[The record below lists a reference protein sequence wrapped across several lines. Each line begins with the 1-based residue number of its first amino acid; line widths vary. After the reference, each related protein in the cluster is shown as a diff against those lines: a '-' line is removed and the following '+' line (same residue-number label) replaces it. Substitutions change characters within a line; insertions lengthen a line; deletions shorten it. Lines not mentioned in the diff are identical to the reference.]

1 MSRGTLAF
9 VGGGE
14 FSPGCDVDA
23 ALLAECGAAEVVV
36 LPTATAYENPA
47 RLRARAEE
55 WFCALGVGC
64 RWLDVYRRVDAEDP
78 AAAGAGG
85 NVLCDHMVDVRGG
98 AFTVGLG
105 LTDDLAMI
113 SRANT
118 LSAERISRTV
128 RLAPPGLLVAPADE
142 SRSRSSLT
150 TPLRTPR
157 EPARVGQLLTT
168 ISASNSDAT
177 QRRQQSSKR
186 PTLADKPTTHWLETN
201 KPSLQQTQCDSV
213 SVAYVVVVRRRVGRF
228 R

>member
-14 FSPGCDVDA
+14 FSAGCDFDA
-23 ALLAECGAAEVVV
+23 TLLAECGAREVVV

-55 WFCALGVGC
+55 WFDALGVGC
-64 RWLDVYRRVDAEDP
+64 RWLDVYRRTDADDP
-78 AAAGAGG
+78 AAASAVAGATMIYLTGGSPLHARSTLLRTAVWEALVQASAGGATVVGAGAGG

-98 AFTVGLG
+98 AFTLGLG

-128 RLAPPGLLVAPADE
+128 QLAPPALLVAAVDE
-142 SRSRSSLT
+142 SSVLINRPDGSWETVGEVTLYRDGTRISLEN
-150 TPLRTPR
+150 LR
-157 EPARVGQLLTT
+157 G
-168 ISASNSDAT
+168 
-177 QRRQQSSKR
+177 
-186 PTLADKPTTHWLETN
+186 
-201 KPSLQQTQCDSV
+201 
-213 SVAYVVVVRRRVGRF
+213 
-228 R
+228 